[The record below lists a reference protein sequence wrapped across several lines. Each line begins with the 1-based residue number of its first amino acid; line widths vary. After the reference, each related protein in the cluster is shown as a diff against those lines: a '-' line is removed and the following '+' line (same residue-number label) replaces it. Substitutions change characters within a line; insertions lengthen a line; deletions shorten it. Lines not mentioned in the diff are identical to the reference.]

1 MKQHGMV
8 LFVDDN
14 PAVRVAGQQVLE
26 LAGLPVIACASAEQA
41 LRHLS
46 CDWPGVLISD
56 VRMPGMDGLTLMK
69 QTQSLDAD
77 IPVILV
83 TGHGDIAMAVRAI
96 RDGAYDFIEKPYP
109 PELLIDAVRRALE
122 RRGLIIEN
130 RLLKAELADL
140 SGSKKTIIGRTLA
153 VERMRARIT
162 RIGDTNA
169 DVLITGETGAGK
181 EVVARALHEQSIRR
195 RKNKFVA
202 LNCGGLPENIFE
214 SELFGH
220 KRGAFTGAMA
230 DRVGRIQYA
239 HGGTLFLDEIESMPL
254 QLQVKLLRVIQERV
268 LEPLGGNDSIPVD
281 IRVIAATKLDIK
293 QLVDEGRFRADL
305 YFRLNVATINIPPLR
320 ERREDIPLLFQHFIN
335 LAASRFQCEAP
346 EPEPVLMSRLMSH
359 DWPGNVRELRN
370 VAERF
375 ILGLNDDLAEDAGRN
390 RVDSNHL
397 TLAEQVDL
405 FEKTVIEREL
415 VQQKGNIELTI
426 NALGIPRRTFHDK
439 LRRHGLRRDDYVE

>member
-8 LFVDDN
+8 LFVDDE
-14 PAVRVAGQQVLE
+14 PAPRMAGQQVLE
-26 LAGLPVIACASAEQA
+26 LAGLSVLACASAEQA

-46 CDWPGVLISD
+46 YDWPGILISD

-69 QTQSLDAD
+69 RVRGIDAD
-77 IPVILV
+77 IPVILF

-96 RDGAYDFIEKPYP
+96 SDGAYDFIEKLCP
-109 PELLIDAVRRALE
+109 PELLIDAARRALE

-140 SGSKKTIIGRTLA
+140 SGGKKTIIGRTLA
-153 VERMRARIT
+153 MERMRASIAK
-162 RIGDTNA
+162 IADKNV

-181 EVVARALHEQSIRR
+181 EVVARALHEQSARR
-195 RKNKFVA
+195 RHKFVA
-202 LNCGGLPENIFE
+202 LNCGGLLEHLFE

-220 KRGAFTGAMA
+220 KRGAFTGATA

-254 QLQVKLLRVIQERV
+254 LLQVKLLRVLQERV
-268 LEPLGGNDSIPVD
+268 VEPLGGNDNVPVD
-281 IRVIAATKLDIK
+281 IRVIAATKLDLK
-293 QLVDEGRFRADL
+293 QLVAEGRFRADL
-305 YFRLNVATINIPPLR
+305 YFRLNVATINIPSLR
-320 ERREDIPLLFQHFIN
+320 ERCEDIPLLFQHFLS

-346 EPEPVLMSRLMSH
+346 EAEPALMSRLMSH

-375 ILGLNDDLAEDAGRN
+375 ILGLNDDLTEDVGHSAA
-390 RVDSNHL
+390 DSNHL
-397 TLAEQVDL
+397 ALAEQIDL
-405 FEKTVIEREL
+405 FEKTIIEREL
-415 VQQKGNIELTI
+415 VKQRGNIEVTI
-426 NALGIPRRTFHDK
+426 KVLGVPRRTFYDK
-439 LRRHGLRRDDYVE
+439 LRRHGLSRDDYIE